1 MVLRATCCVYQ
12 GVARRVAW
20 CDDGL
25 PPPPGW
31 QFGVPIGGPR
41 MSPTPRSAK
50 YGATHG
56 CNPSRGSKNVRLR
69 LSSPSLRRLRPVVGG
84 EVLCFAESVCGGC
97 ARWWAVWCS
106 ASQSRCAEAAPDG
119 KPRSGVPD
127 RNPALTQL
135 CRGLGNGSHDCVP
148 KVRPCSPRCVKARLK
163 SRLCSEMPFPPAMWL
178 YLCDISL
185 HAMWR
190 MRCHKGKCIKLWL
203 IEINMT
209 DILKKYQI
217 FLLFIN
223 NCEYLCAKLIKTNY
237 FL

>member
-1 MVLRATCCVYQ
+1 MSHLNRTPEVVRGCRFRHGVACNVLCII

-106 ASQSRCAEAAPDG
+106 ASQSRCADAAPGDG
-119 KPRSGVPD
+119 RCGALLRRAGVRRLRPTESHEVACLIVTLHLRSCAGGWEMAPTT
-127 RNPALTQL
+127 A
-135 CRGLGNGSHDCVP
+135 CRRYAPVAPG
-148 KVRPCSPRCVKARLK
+148 CVKARLK
-163 SRLCSEMPFPPAMWL
+163 SR
-178 YLCDISL
+178 
-185 HAMWR
+185 
-190 MRCHKGKCIKLWL
+190 
-203 IEINMT
+203 
-209 DILKKYQI
+209 
-217 FLLFIN
+217 
-223 NCEYLCAKLIKTNY
+223 
-237 FL
+237 

>member
-1 MVLRATCCVYQ
+1 
-12 GVARRVAW
+12 
-20 CDDGL
+20 
-25 PPPPGW
+25 
-31 QFGVPIGGPR
+31 

-69 LSSPSLRRLRPVVGG
+69 SSSPSLRRLRPVVGG
-84 EVLCFAESVCGGC
+84 EVLC
-97 ARWWAVWCS
+97 
-106 ASQSRCAEAAPDG
+106 SQSRCADAAPDG

-135 CRGLGNGSHDCVP
+135 CRGWEMALTTACRRYAPVAPG
-148 KVRPCSPRCVKARLK
+148 CVKARLK

-190 MRCHKGKCIKLWL
+190 LRCHKGKCIKLWL